1 MFKRKVINLKD
12 GLIENIRNRFSDCSD
27 FVCQVINLNGI
38 NVYKVYINQ
47 LIDNEIVDEAILK
60 PLSKSSI
67 NSLYDIK
74 ESINNGNIYHVDIK
88 EESNIEEIVKSI
100 LEANFILVS
109 GNISYIFDTKGYAK
123 RSIEKPENEISI
135 KGSKE
140 SFIETLAT
148 NISLIR
154 RRIQSEKLKS
164 KEFTVGSSTPTK
176 ITIMYMEEMVDKVIL
191 DDVIHRINNMS
202 VPCIMSVSDFEEHIV
217 DRKYSIFPQTI
228 TSERPD
234 KVAANIIEGK
244 IAILIDGFPV
254 SYIVPAVFPMF
265 MQTSEEYNINYFV
278 SSFIRTLR
286 YISLLMATVL
296 PAVYIAITTFHQEML
311 PTTLAESIISSK
323 QNVPLPAFLEII
335 IMLVAFEILLEAGA
349 RMPKVAGQTVSIVG
363 ALIVGEAAVNA
374 KFVSPAVVVI
384 VAAAAICGFVIPNQ
398 DMSNTVRSLRFLLV
412 IFASVAG
419 FYAMS
424 LAAIVILYYMCSLES
439 FNVPY
444 LRPFASNNGK
454 NILKD
459 TIFRQTI
466 NKTKNKMIR
475 W

>member
-1 MFKRKVINLKD
+1 MKRKVINLKD
-12 GLIENIRNRFSDCSD
+12 GLIKDIKDRFSSCSD
-27 FVCQVINLNGI
+27 FVCQSVNINGF

-60 PLSKSSI
+60 PLANCNIYSL
-67 NSLYDIK
+67 NSIK
-74 ESINNGNIYHVDIK
+74 EYITCGNIYHVDIK
-88 EESNIEEIVKSI
+88 EESNLDEIIKSI
-100 LEANFILVS
+100 LEANFVLVCE
-109 GNISYIFDTKGYAK
+109 NLAYVFDTKGYAK

-148 NISLIR
+148 NVSLIR

-164 KEFTVGSSTPTK
+164 KEFTVGDSTPTK
-176 ITIMYMEEMVDKVIL
+176 INVMYMEEIVDKTTLNNVF
-191 DDVIHRINNMS
+191 HRIENMS
-202 VPCIMSVSDFEEHIV
+202 VPCIMSVADFEEHIV

-244 IAILIDGFPV
+244 IAILIDGFPI

-296 PAVYIAITTFHQEML
+296 PSVYIAITTFHQEML

-384 VAAAAICGFVIPNQ
+384 VAASAICGFVIPNQ

-419 FYAMS
+419 FYAIS
-424 LAAIVILYYMCSLES
+424 LATIVILYYMCSLES

-444 LRPFASNNGK
+444 LKPFASNNGK
-454 NILKD
+454 NIFQD
-459 TIFRQTI
+459 TIIRQPI
-466 NKTKNKMIR
+466 NKEKNKMVR